1 MDTQVSETETGA
13 SSRRDVT
20 LVSQEGVPFKV
31 DIEIARMF
39 GLVNAM
45 MMGEDGDDGTSIRSI
60 FVSLTY
66 FVSSYFFLVP
76 RRRTRN
82 YVAARKSADTVQ
94 GGWLRVPLCLS
105 YFIRS
110 FLNVFAGF
118 GVLHGTQSLS
128 PSGN

>member
-66 FVSSYFFLVP
+66 FVLPFFFGPEKKNAKLCC
-76 RRRTRN
+76 RT
-82 YVAARKSADTVQ
+82 
-94 GGWLRVPLCLS
+94 
-105 YFIRS
+105 
-110 FLNVFAGF
+110 
-118 GVLHGTQSLS
+118 
-128 PSGN
+128 